1 MGVGVGATKTFLT
14 HPDSKG
20 LPDSVSLPPPTS
32 PLGWCGEGGSEGGDG
47 QLTLGHWVPH
57 SHQEGTV
64 PRENVSTK
72 GHMAPFCMRPL
83 DKGVGWG
90 AEKLPEGTLLEG
102 TGPTP
107 LRQQA
112 GCLRGRM
119 GNFSCWLGSCD
130 ARPEE
135 GFIATACSSACSH
148 FLFCP

>member
-1 MGVGVGATKTFLT
+1 MGR
-14 HPDSKG
+14 
-20 LPDSVSLPPPTS
+20 
-32 PLGWCGEGGSEGGDG
+32 GGSEGGDG

-102 TGPTP
+102 TGPP
-107 LRQQA
+107 LSDSRLAASGKNGELFLLA
-112 GCLRGRM
+112 GL
-119 GNFSCWLGSCD
+119 L
-130 ARPEE
+130 
-135 GFIATACSSACSH
+135 
-148 FLFCP
+148 